1 MSKKMKRTTVLSA
14 LIAVALSGT
23 VMVADAE
30 AARHVNTSGTAD
42 TPIVVNGETFDGYSG
57 VSAGGAVHNTGVLQ
71 ITDSTFSNNKVS
83 STGGAIWNSGTLTV
97 TGSSF
102 TDNQAVSSTGR
113 SYGGAITNQGTLVVD
128 DCYFKG
134 NTTSGKK
141 TPYGTVIY
149 TSNGNTT
156 IKNSIFEGNNG
167 AGNGL
172 VYAAGNSTLTIE
184 NTQFLDND
192 RACITVTAASKLILK
207 GENTFA
213 GNTSNDALIRGDVT
227 FAEGSET
234 TFSNNDAPNLG
245 VYDTGNLVM
254 EKGSKLTSDGGIL
267 AMEGSKFTV
276 NDATIELGGD
286 SEIAELSGSGANI
299 ILDMTED
306 GTIAELVVGN
316 YQGTDTDIS
325 GTSSV
330 SDYLAANGDA
340 AVAEFAKNAVDA
352 NGKVIDDMITTEE
365 GILGGAFNIT
375 QNDDGSVN
383 ATQAVNS
390 KSDAVS
396 NAGMNL
402 KAHFRAHMN
411 DMNKRMG
418 ELRMA
423 NGEAGV
429 WARMVRGEYEYQGAK
444 SQHNQYQF
452 GYDKKLAN
460 DDRWTVGA
468 ALTISEGDG
477 GYGQGYTEEDSK
489 AIALYGSK
497 LNKDGS
503 FVDLIARYIRMDSDV
518 TDSVYG
524 SGDYDTNGYSFSA
537 EVGKRIE
544 QNGFWVEPQAE
555 LTYGTIRST
564 SMLLGNRYRANFDSM
579 DSLIARL
586 GFSLGKDIKQGNV
599 YARASYLY
607 DFDGESATQFDG
619 GKAIAEDL
627 GGGWWEVG
635 VGANV
640 KLSDATY
647 VYADVEKTFGGE
659 IDTNWQWNL
668 GVRYS
673 F

>member
-1 MSKKMKRTTVLSA
+1 MMGEDQTLNVEKLTGEG
-14 LIAVALSGT
+14 GT
-23 VMVADAE
+23 V
-30 AARHVNTSGTAD
+30 
-42 TPIVVNGETFDGYSG
+42 
-57 VSAGGAVHNTGVLQ
+57 
-71 ITDSTFSNNKVS
+71 ITDSFDNQMNVS
-83 STGGAIWNSGTLTV
+83 ASDVDALTV
-97 TGSSF
+97 K
-102 TDNQAVSSTGR
+102 
-113 SYGGAITNQGTLVVD
+113 GTAALTEQLEKDPSMSVED
-128 DCYFKG
+128 ALEQLA
-134 NTTSGKK
+134 
-141 TPYGTVIY
+141 GTVTQSGNIVATELKLEEGTILGEI
-149 TSNGNTT
+149 TSTRDENGNVTT
-156 IKNSIFEGNNG
+156 
-167 AGNGL
+167 
-172 VYAAGNSTLTIE
+172 
-184 NTQFLDND
+184 
-192 RACITVTAASKLILK
+192 
-207 GENTFA
+207 
-213 GNTSNDALIRGDVT
+213 
-227 FAEGSET
+227 
-234 TFSNNDAPNLG
+234 
-245 VYDTGNLVM
+245 
-254 EKGSKLTSDGGIL
+254 
-267 AMEGSKFTV
+267 
-276 NDATIELGGD
+276 
-286 SEIAELSGSGANI
+286 
-299 ILDMTED
+299 
-306 GTIAELVVGN
+306 
-316 YQGTDTDIS
+316 
-325 GTSSV
+325 
-330 SDYLAANGDA
+330 
-340 AVAEFAKNAVDA
+340 
-352 NGKVIDDMITTEE
+352 
-365 GILGGAFNIT
+365 
-375 QNDDGSVN
+375 
-383 ATQAVNS
+383 TQAVNS

-489 AIALYGSK
+489 SIALYGSK